1 MMEGE
6 SEQREARCIMKG
18 NPVLFL
24 GCEEMEVWRGHK
36 AEPVFQGLEC
46 SALWEQHQE
55 TVQAFVKIG
64 IPLRFQELEP

>member
-6 SEQREARCIMKG
+6 SEQREAQVKG
-18 NPVLFL
+18 SPLLFL
-24 GCEEMEVWRGHK
+24 GCEEMEVWRGDK
-36 AEPVFQGLEC
+36 TQSVFQGLES

-55 TVQAFVKIG
+55 TIQAFIKIG